1 MHESDHCSNK
11 TQVAHKVR
19 KSCGGSLR
27 RLITLVCYLE
37 EVMATFGDDDDA
49 AAATV
54 AAATIGFG

>member
-37 EVMATFGDDDDA
+37 EVMAAFGDDDA

>member
-1 MHESDHCSNK
+1 MNQIIVPKPRWHTK
-11 TQVAHKVR
+11 L
-19 KSCGGSLR
+19 GSLVW
-27 RLITLVCYLE
+27 LITTLVCYLE